1 MVKLFTADE
10 SAVTAWS
17 HDPTP
22 LLAAATL
29 AGVVDDTFSSD
40 AHLNIYNPFNK
51 ETVFSTDLPAKAHSI
66 DWAREGAMA
75 LGLEDSTVQLLNSQS
90 LLHEKPSN
98 VASANITK
106 YTQHTSPVLQ
116 VKFNPISGNI
126 LATSASRGEIY
137 IWDTVKHTCLSP
149 GQQMSQLGRVA
160 SLEWNNSMSH
170 IFGTAGDN
178 VFASIWDLRAKREVL
193 QLSYGNCNLS
203 TLAWH
208 PTVSTKLVTA
218 SDTDSQPLILTWDLR
233 NSSAPEKILEG
244 HKRGI
249 HSLDW
254 CHNDENLLLSC
265 GRDDAS
271 ILWNPV
277 DGTKLATYPNP
288 ASHEI
293 KFAPRD
299 PEVFVTASFS
309 KKITVQSIQDTTKPI
324 TETIQQTNESDFWN
338 QIATHE
344 TQHVKIDK
352 LQAPK
357 WLKRPISANFGY
369 GGKLAIASLN
379 SVKVVDLASKFNLID
394 DSSRDMISAIST
406 NNFVSL
412 VEKEEGGNDD
422 DWKLLKKVINK
433 EPINDILNV
442 DSVYEETPIDD
453 DDFFAQISSNKSLPN
468 YTPTGTLNLNID
480 LIDDDFEK
488 RAIPLLLA
496 NKVEEL
502 LDLCIETNH
511 ITEALVLT
519 SNASKELKDKAT
531 SAFFSKKAPASS
543 FARLLYSSNKN
554 SISDIVQNADISS
567 WKEIAKTIINFSSA
581 NKPSFNV
588 EMKLLGDRLLES
600 DIENSRNLA
609 LSCYTVSGSL
619 DKVSS
624 IWLSELDK
632 YYQEFLKNNSTTAFE
647 ARFKALGEVVK
658 KIVVFQSIAKT
669 NFDGN
674 FHDLGSIFVEYADS
688 LVNFG
693 HYELAY
699 KLLNL
704 MSDEIPQIK
713 LEKNKISKAFIN
725 NSTAKSNKPSISKY
739 ASPTLTPASAN
750 NTNSGPRKRNPYL
763 VPEASTL
770 PISQTNQQPLQQPFQ
785 PFQPAQPIQ
794 PPASGINNGSSGAR
808 SNPYAPKTA
817 FESITNQSQVPQ
829 ISAMKKENALP
840 ASMRKDMG
848 GWNDLPSHLTP
859 PVKQVSTPPAP
870 HRTVSQQFQVPP
882 PPLSSSIKSSPS
894 QNQAPPPPK
903 KPLNPYAPKS
913 PGIEQAT
920 IVPVT
925 HPRVSSI
932 SASPMTG
939 TPMPTP
945 PPPLK
950 AKNPY
955 APAQSQSPAAQTA
968 HVATP
973 PRVAA
978 AASNPY
984 APPAAAAAS
993 NPYAPPAAAAASNPY
1008 APPAAAAASNP
1019 YAPPAAAAAAS
1030 NPYAPSPQ
1038 STQQQLNSFPP
1049 PPLSF
1054 AKSPTPAPP
1063 AAAVSTPPPPAYAKP
1078 AEISQ
1083 PTEILLPSTIQST
1096 IPSASVD
1103 TIITILS
1110 SELESVKPIVPAKFN
1125 KHIADAEKRLN
1136 ILFQH
1141 LQSRTLV
1148 TEPTVEKLLTLAN
1161 ALQDRD
1167 FSAAKSVKDD
1177 ISNNHSGETGDWMV
1191 GLNRLVGI
1199 VEATS
1204 K

>member
-299 PEVFVTASFS
+299 PEVF
-309 KKITVQSIQDTTKPI
+309 DTTKPI

-770 PISQTNQQPLQQPFQ
+770 PITYSTPC
-785 PFQPAQPIQ
+785 
-794 PPASGINNGSSGAR
+794 SGINNGSSGAR

-984 APPAAAAAS
+984 APPAAAAAAAS
-993 NPYAPPAAAAASNPY
+993 NPYAPPAAAA
-1008 APPAAAAASNP
+1008 AAAAASNP

-1054 AKSPTPAPP
+1054 AKL
-1063 AAAVSTPPPPAYAKP
+1063 
-1078 AEISQ
+1078 Q
-1083 PTEILLPSTIQST
+1083 PLPLQ
-1096 IPSASVD
+1096 
-1103 TIITILS
+1103 LQL